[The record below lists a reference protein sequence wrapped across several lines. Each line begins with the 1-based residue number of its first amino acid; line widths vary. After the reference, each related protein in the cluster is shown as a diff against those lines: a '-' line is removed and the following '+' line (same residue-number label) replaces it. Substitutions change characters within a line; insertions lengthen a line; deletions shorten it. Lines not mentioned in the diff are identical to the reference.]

1 MTTPTRA
8 LLSRLL
14 AVLALLT
21 ALCTVVAPMAVA
33 EEPPTTT
40 TPSHSPTGH
49 HDSATDVSGTTV
61 SGTEVSGTDV
71 GSSTETDHDHTDH
84 GDTDQGH
91 QPDLLACADLDPGW
105 RQLEVKGHPVSGN
118 HVVGDDTITVEIVLR
133 DAPAGGKVVNWHAS
147 APVDAV
153 MLRSGQ
159 DHAVYEYDPPVTG
172 ATGLLPPLKD
182 RDGRNLAAV
191 IACYDPDRPL
201 VGVELTLEDDAD
213 PIEVGDTLTYHL
225 AVHAAIEVA
234 SPEVTVTLSGLLG
247 EPEAGECLVDGSLV
261 SCTPT
266 FVDGAWS
273 TTLEVEAFE
282 AGDAITFAVLE
293 AEGDEGPIT
302 LSSVEVTRIIGA
314 PGGGGCGG
322 HETDGHET
330 DGHDTDG
337 HDTDGHEPGG
347 GGDDHDGCGGGQAGA
362 LVAAC
367 TELDPEWTAV
377 LLMGPYGNRSYVV
390 GAAGGR
396 IWVDVSEAPGHQVA
410 SWTSEAPVG
419 AVLARTGQNVISTVF
434 DAPMLEGSGVT
445 GAPSGSGAPRPI
457 ADMVFCVA
465 PEIPTTAPGP
475 IALPPLIVPVPDTTA
490 DLVETLVEPP
500 VEQPVEVESGSGVLG
515 IEVVAILPETG
526 PQDPVSI
533 AALAMLL
540 IVCGA
545 ALVLA
550 TPEQPTNP
558 NRW

>member
-1 MTTPTRA
+1 MMTTTRA
-8 LLSRLL
+8 QLRRLVG
-14 AVLALLT
+14 VLALLT
-21 ALCTVVAPMAVA
+21 AMCTIVSPVAAA
-33 EEPPTTT
+33 DGPPET
-40 TPSHSPTGH
+40 TPPAGQ
-49 HDSATDVSGTTV
+49 HDSSETEV
-61 SGTEVSGTDV
+61 SGTEVSNTNTEV
-71 GSSTETDHDHTDH
+71 GSSTETSSDSDHDHTDTDHDHTDSDH
-84 GDTDQGH
+84 GGE
-91 QPDLLACADLDPGW
+91 PDRLECADLDPTW
-105 RQLEVKGHPVSGN
+105 LQLQVSGHPVSGN

-147 APVDAV
+147 APIDAV

-172 ATGLLPPLKD
+172 ASGLLPPLKD

-234 SPEVTVTLSGLLG
+234 SPEVTVTLSELLG
-247 EPEAGECLVDGSLV
+247 EPEAGECVVDGVLV

-266 FVDGAWS
+266 FVDGGWS
-273 TTLEVEAFE
+273 TTLEAVALE
-282 AGDAITFAVLE
+282 AGDAITFTVLE
-293 AEGDEGPIT
+293 AEGDGGLIT

-322 HETDGHET
+322 HDDGHDTDGHET
-330 DGHDTDG
+330 DGH
-337 HDTDGHEPGG
+337 EPGG
-347 GGDDHDGCGGGQAGA
+347 GTDDTDGCGGGQAGA

-367 TELDPEWTAV
+367 TELDPDWTAV

-390 GAAGGR
+390 GEAGGR
-396 IWVDVSEAPGHQVA
+396 IWVEVSESPGHQVA

-434 DAPMLEGSGVT
+434 ASPMLEGSGVT

-465 PEIPTTAPGP
+465 PEISTTAPGP
-475 IALPPLIVPVPDTTA
+475 IVLPPLIVPVPDTTA

-500 VEQPVEVESGSGVLG
+500 VERPVEVESGSEVLG

-550 TPEQPTNP
+550 TPEQPTDP